1 MRKVLLSGVCTLASL
16 FGGGNLY
23 AQTTTEVTFTP
34 SSDGKTLII
43 SGQGDLTSYET
54 TDWSS
59 RLFTDQ
65 AVGFVFTDDKGTGV
79 NAGDSYLA
87 GNTYYQAEYV
97 YKKVWEGAPVP
108 RNEYFGEV
116 NTNHTWKEDKIAN
129 LYTGYYDNNL
139 SFVVTGKVTSDTKIE
154 INSWDIWT
162 AGGYTNMTKYV
173 LSDKELIGETTIPLD
188 DLESNGI
195 TPISLSDFQDYINTQ
210 ATYQVWN
217 PLFVSS
223 DGGETYHT
231 RVAGKD
237 YTWTPGEVFYTRI
250 PSYTQIE
257 DNEAFF
263 GEKGLHPDYIKAD
276 DTKISFLDLLSRKI
290 KEGVYTS
297 GNNVEGKYET
307 IKFVNE
313 NSKEPLLINNDIVH
327 AIMYPICNGYPT
339 SNKTTKTLDLGETTI
354 NNLSAEAF
362 GLKDYYYLSTA
373 VENLTLP
380 QTNKTSVFSETTQ
393 QDEDKMIVPT
403 NILGGYCT
411 QLKTLTIPDGYDR
424 IGKKAFAERTAPAEF
439 HLPKGLTL
447 IGDSAFYSCTNLKEI
462 QLSDSLQNIGKSA
475 FSGTGLT
482 DITFP
487 SKLKMIDDAA
497 FLNCKIF
504 NLKFNAGLKYIGNS
518 AFAISGNDPKTNP
531 ETTLEIPASVR
542 YIGPFAFALHYYQDV
557 FFYSNRA
564 PIMPYGETI
573 YMHDQGIG
581 SAFSGNIYMGNNGFE
596 SGKGYDFETE
606 EHPFDDAYVKGYA
619 NRENYKTHGVYFTML
634 HYPKDLDDKEREAY
648 TDITR
653 IYKTAAENQTFR
665 YAKTDGDPNTY
676 IAVGQEEENLIYN
689 GLDAAKNLDF
699 GFQDTYLGRQY
710 VWPSQEMWRRSYVVN
725 SLGYNWDGV
734 TPFRAE
740 LTDGDLAIL
749 AYAGYKVGN
758 GKGEYTLDELQR
770 IAHMGTRQFV
780 LTNADVNEDKKENE
794 EPEYPVDI
802 KGGEWWTI
810 CLPFDMTKKQIDDT
824 FGKDTHVCRF
834 NRVDRLT
841 DDQNN
846 KYIHLY
852 FTNDVYVHKSTK
864 DAEGN
869 YTTSTGTAT
878 DDDDIV
884 IYAHESYMIRPT
896 TVKTGD
902 DPVFY
907 VKDYKLKVGSPL
919 PTLVD
924 VNASYQT
931 RAANLTPDNSI
942 TDANKE
948 YRFVGNYQTQL
959 AVSEQIAAA
968 KAAGNGGGVA
978 TMEMKTVTIPQYSY
992 IFAAKKGQSAQFWFY
1007 TGTQA
1012 AWLANRSVVQATA
1025 KDGGAKDYVDYFG
1038 GGGTS
1043 GAKKAIENSFFGE
1056 DSETTGVEKV
1066 IITAGDGDHSE
1077 IVYNLNGQRVSEN
1090 GIQTGLQKGIYIK
1103 NGKKIMVR

>member
-1 MRKVLLSGVCTLASL
+1 M
-16 FGGGNLY
+16 Y

-79 NAGDSYLA
+79 NAGDFYLA

-97 YKKVWEGAPVP
+97 YNKVWEGAPVAW
-108 RNEYFGEV
+108 NNYFGDV
-116 NTNHTWKEDKIAN
+116 KSKQTWKEDKIAN
-129 LYTGYYDNNL
+129 LYTGYYDWNH
-139 SFVVTGKVTSDTKIE
+139 SFVVQAKVTTSTTQFKTDT
-154 INSWDIWT
+154 WT
-162 AGGYTNMTKYV
+162 AGDYSDMSMYV
-173 LSDKELIGETTIPLD
+173 LSDKELTGETTISLD

-195 TPISLSDFQDYINTQ
+195 TLISLADLQSYINTE
-210 ATYQVWN
+210 ATYQLRN

-223 DGGETYHT
+223 DGGKTYQGRT
-231 RVAGKD
+231 TD
-237 YTWTPGEVFYTRI
+237 QTYTWTPGEVFYTGT

-263 GEKGLHPDYIKAD
+263 GENGLHYDYIKAD
-276 DTKISFLDLLSRKI
+276 ETPISFIDLLTRKI

-339 SNKTTKTLDLGETTI
+339 SNKTTQTLDLGETTI

-475 FSGTGLT
+475 FSGTVLT

-497 FLNCKIF
+497 FLNCEIY

-518 AFAISGNDPKTNP
+518 AFALDHNDKKTL

-542 YIGPFAFALHYYQDV
+542 YIGPFAFAVHYYQDV

-573 YMHDQGIG
+573 YMNNQGIG

-596 SGKGYDFETE
+596 SGKDYDFETE
-606 EHPFDDAYVKGYA
+606 DLPFDDAYVKGYA

-653 IYKTAAENQTFR
+653 IYKTAAEDQRFC
-665 YAKTDGDPNTY
+665 YGKTDGNPDTY
-676 IAVGQEEENLIYN
+676 IAVGKEEELLKYN
-689 GLDAAKNLDF
+689 AWDAAKNLDF

-749 AYAGYKVGN
+749 AYAGYKVGE
-758 GKGEYTLDELQR
+758 GEGEYSLDELQR

-780 LTNADVNEDKKENE
+780 LTNADVNEDKVEDE

-810 CLPFDMTKKQIDDT
+810 CLPFDMTKKQIDET

-864 DAEGN
+864 DAQGN

-884 IYAHESYMIRPT
+884 IYAHESYMIHPT

-924 VNASYQT
+924 VNANYQT

-968 KAAGNGGGVA
+968 KAASNGGGVA

-1056 DSETTGVEKV
+1056 DSETTGVERV

-1077 IVYNLNGQRVSEN
+1077 IVYNLNGQRVSDN
-1090 GIQTGLQKGIYIK
+1090 GILTGLQKGIYIK
-1103 NGKKIMVR
+1103 NGKKIMVK

>member
-1 MRKVLLSGVCTLASL
+1 M
-16 FGGGNLY
+16 
-23 AQTTTEVTFTP
+23 
-34 SSDGKTLII
+34 II

-97 YKKVWEGAPVP
+97 YNKVWEGVPVP

-129 LYTGYYDNNL
+129 LYTGYYNKDLL
-139 SFVVTGKVTSDTKIE
+139 SFVVTGKVTSKTNIE
-154 INSWDIWT
+154 INSWDLWT

-173 LSDKELIGETTIPLD
+173 LSDKELTGQITIPLD
-188 DLESNGI
+188 ELEGSGI

-223 DGGETYHT
+223 DGGETYQT
-231 RVAGKD
+231 RVAGQD
-237 YTWTPGEVFYTRI
+237 YTWTPGEVFYTGN

-263 GEKGLHPDYIKAD
+263 GENGLHPDYIKAD
-276 DTKISFLDLLSRKI
+276 DTKISFIDLLSRKI
-290 KEGVYTS
+290 KEGSVVS
-297 GNNVEGKYET
+297 NQDVKIKYET

-313 NSKEPLLINNDIVH
+313 NSKEPLIINNDIVH
-327 AIMYPICNGYPT
+327 AIMFPVCDGFPK
-339 SNKTTKTLDLGETTI
+339 SNKTTQTLDLGETTI
-354 NNLSAEAF
+354 NNLSTEAF
-362 GLKDYYYLSTA
+362 GLKDYYWYSTA

-393 QDEDKMIVPT
+393 QNEDKMIVPT

-424 IGKKAFAERTAPAEF
+424 IGKKAFEGRTTPTEF

-447 IGDSAFYSCTNLKEI
+447 IGDSAFLNCTYLTAI

-581 SAFSGNIYMGNNGFE
+581 SAFSENIYMGNNGFE

-606 EHPFDDAYVKGYA
+606 DLPFDDAYVKGYA

-653 IYKTAAENQTFR
+653 IYKTAAEDQRFC
-665 YAKTDGDPNTY
+665 YGKTDGNPDTY
-676 IAVGQEEENLIYN
+676 IAVGKEEELLKYN
-689 GLDAAKNLDF
+689 AWDAAKNLDF

-740 LTDGDLAIL
+740 LTEGDLAIL
-749 AYAGYKVGN
+749 AYAGYKVGD
-758 GKGEYTLDELQR
+758 GEGEYTLDELQR

-780 LTNADVNEDKKENE
+780 LTNADVNEDKVEDE

-810 CLPFDMTKKQIDDT
+810 CLPFDMTKKQIDET

-864 DAEGN
+864 DTQGN

-1077 IVYNLNGQRVSEN
+1077 IVYNLNGQRVSDN
-1090 GIQTGLQKGIYIK
+1090 GILTGLQKGIYIK
-1103 NGKKIMVR
+1103 NGKKIMVK

>member
-1 MRKVLLSGVCTLASL
+1 M
-16 FGGGNLY
+16 Y

-97 YKKVWEGAPVP
+97 YNKVWEGAPVP

-129 LYTGYYDNNL
+129 LYTGYYDNKL

-162 AGGYTNMTKYV
+162 AGGYTNMTKYI
-173 LSDKELIGETTIPLD
+173 LSDKELTGQSIPLD
-188 DLESNGI
+188 ELENNGI

-210 ATYQVWN
+210 ATYQVSN

-223 DGGETYHT
+223 DDGKTYQT
-231 RVAGKD
+231 RVAGQD
-237 YTWTPGEVFYTRI
+237 YTWAPGEVFYTRT

-276 DTKISFLDLLSRKI
+276 DTKLSFLDLLSRKI
-290 KEGVYTS
+290 KEGAVVS
-297 GNNVEGKYET
+297 HDDVNIKYET

-313 NSKEPLLINNDIVH
+313 NSKEPLIINNDIVH
-327 AIMYPICNGYPT
+327 AIMFPVCEGYPKC
-339 SNKTTKTLDLGETTI
+339 NKTTQTLDLGEATI
-354 NNLSAEAF
+354 NDLSAEAF
-362 GLKDYYYLSTA
+362 GLKDYYYFSTA

-393 QDEDKMIVPT
+393 QNEDKMIVPT

-424 IGKKAFAERTAPAEF
+424 IGKKAFEGRIAPTEF

-497 FLNCKIF
+497 FLFCPIY

-518 AFAISGNDPKTNP
+518 AFALRGNAAESNP

-542 YIGPFAFALHYYQDV
+542 YIGPFAFAVHYYQDV

-573 YMHDQGIG
+573 YIHDQGIG

-596 SGKGYDFETE
+596 SGKDYDFETE
-606 EHPFDDAYVKGYA
+606 EHPFDDAYGKGYA

-665 YAKTDGDPNTY
+665 YAKTDSDPNTY

-749 AYAGYKVGN
+749 AYAGYKVGD
-758 GKGEYTLDELQR
+758 GEGEYTLDELQR

-810 CLPFDMTKKQIDDT
+810 CLPFDMTKKQIDEI

-864 DAEGN
+864 DTQGN
-869 YTTSTGTAT
+869 YTTFTGTAT

-884 IYAHESYMIRPT
+884 IYAHESYMIHPT

-924 VNASYQT
+924 VNANYQT

-948 YRFVGNYQTQL
+948 YRFVSNYQTQL

-968 KAAGNGGGVA
+968 KAASNGGGVA

-1077 IVYNLNGQRVSEN
+1077 IVYNLNGQRVSDN
-1090 GIQTGLQKGIYIK
+1090 GILTGLQKGIYIK
-1103 NGKKIMVR
+1103 NGKKIMVK

>member
-1 MRKVLLSGVCTLASL
+1 M
-16 FGGGNLY
+16 Y

-97 YKKVWEGAPVP
+97 YNKVWEGAPVAW
-108 RNEYFGEV
+108 NAYFGIV
-116 NTNHTWKEDKIAN
+116 NSKQTWKEDKIAN
-129 LYTGYYDNNL
+129 LYTGYYSSWNN
-139 SFVVTGKVTSDTKIE
+139 SFVVQAKVTTSTEQFKTDT
-154 INSWDIWT
+154 WT
-162 AGGYTNMTKYV
+162 AGDYSDMSMYI
-173 LSDKELIGETTIPLD
+173 LSDKELTGETTIPLD

-195 TPISLSDFQDYINTQ
+195 TLISLADLQDYINTEI
-210 ATYQVWN
+210 TYQVKN
-217 PLFVSS
+217 SLFVSS
-223 DGGETYHT
+223 DDGKKYQT
-231 RVAGKD
+231 RVAGRD
-237 YTWTPGEVFYTRI
+237 YTWTPGEVFYTGT

-276 DTKISFLDLLSRKI
+276 DNKISFLDLLSRKI
-290 KEGVYTS
+290 KEGSVVSYDDV
-297 GNNVEGKYET
+297 NIKYET

-313 NSKEPLLINNDIVH
+313 NSKEPLIINNDIVH
-327 AIMYPICNGYPT
+327 AIMYPVCNDYPK
-339 SNKTTKTLDLGETTI
+339 SNKTTKTLDLGDATI
-354 NNLSAEAF
+354 NDLSAEAF

-475 FSGTGLT
+475 FSGTVLT

-487 SKLKMIDDAA
+487 SKLKMIGDAA

-573 YMHDQGIG
+573 YMNDQGIG
-581 SAFSGNIYMGNNGFE
+581 SAFSENIYMGNNGFE

-606 EHPFDDAYVKGYA
+606 EHLFDDAYVKGYA

-653 IYKTAAENQTFR
+653 IYKTAAEDQTFR

-676 IAVGQEEENLIYN
+676 IAVGQEEENLTYN
-689 GLDAAKNLDF
+689 NWDAAKNLDF

-794 EPEYPVDI
+794 EPEYPVNI

-841 DDQNN
+841 DDQSN

-864 DAEGN
+864 DTQGN

-878 DDDDIV
+878 DADDIV
-884 IYAHESYMIRPT
+884 IYAHESYMIHPT

-924 VNASYQT
+924 VNANYQT
-931 RAANLTPDNSI
+931 RAANLTPDTSI
-942 TDANKE
+942 SDANNE

-1077 IVYNLNGQRVSEN
+1077 IVYNLNGQRVSDN
-1090 GIQTGLQKGIYIK
+1090 GILTGLQKGIYIK
-1103 NGKKIMVR
+1103 NGKKIMVK

>member
-1 MRKVLLSGVCTLASL
+1 MLAYS
-16 FGGGNLY
+16 GGNLY

-59 RLFTDQ
+59 KLFSDQ

-97 YKKVWEGAPVP
+97 YNKVWEGTPIAW
-108 RNEYFGEV
+108 NDYFGEV
-116 NTNHTWKEDKIAN
+116 TSNTE
-129 LYTGYYDNNL
+129 
-139 SFVVTGKVTSDTKIE
+139 V
-154 INSWDIWT
+154 
-162 AGGYTNMTKYV
+162 
-173 LSDKELIGETTIPLD
+173 
-188 DLESNGI
+188 
-195 TPISLSDFQDYINTQ
+195 
-210 ATYQVWN
+210 TYQVWKS
-217 PLFVSS
+217 LFVSS
-223 DGGETYHT
+223 DGGKTYQARRT
-231 RVAGKD
+231 GQT
-237 YTWTPGEVFYTRI
+237 YTWTPGEVFYTGT
-250 PSYTQIE
+250 PSYAQIE

-263 GEKGLHPDYIKAD
+263 GENGLHPDYIKAD

-290 KEGVYTS
+290 KEGAVVS
-297 GNNVEGKYET
+297 KNDVNIKYET

-313 NSKEPLLINNDIVH
+313 NSKEPLIINNDIVH
-327 AIMYPICNGYPT
+327 AIMFPVCDGYPK

-362 GLKDYYYLSTA
+362 GLKDYYWYSTA

-393 QDEDKMIVPT
+393 QNEDKMIVPT

-447 IGDSAFYSCTNLKEI
+447 IGDSAFYGCRNLAAI

-475 FSGTGLT
+475 FSVTGLT

-518 AFAISGNDPKTNP
+518 AFAMDGNDPKKNP

-564 PIMPYGETI
+564 PIMPYGKTI
-573 YMHDQGIG
+573 YMDNQGIG
-581 SAFSGNIYMGNNGFE
+581 SAFSESIYMGNNGFE
-596 SGKGYDFETE
+596 SGKDYDFVNE

-634 HYPKDLDDKEREAY
+634 HYPKNLDDKDREAY

-653 IYKTAAENQTFR
+653 VYKTAAEDQRFV
-665 YAKTDGDPNTY
+665 YGKTDSAPDTY
-676 IAVGQEEENLIYN
+676 IAVGQEEELLKYN
-689 GLDAAKNLDF
+689 GWDASKNLDF
-699 GFQDTYLGRQY
+699 GYQDTYLGRQY

-725 SLGYNWDGV
+725 SLGLNWDGV

-740 LTDGDLAIL
+740 LTEGDLAIL
-749 AYAGYKVGN
+749 AYAGYKVGD
-758 GKGEYTLDELQR
+758 GEGEYTLDELQR

-810 CLPFDMTKKQIDDT
+810 CVPFDMTKKQIDET

-864 DAEGN
+864 DAQGN
-869 YTTSTGTAT
+869 YTTSTVTAT

-884 IYAHESYMIRPT
+884 IYAHESYMIHPT
-896 TVKTGD
+896 IVKTSD

-924 VNASYQT
+924 VNANYQT

-959 AVSEQIAAA
+959 E
-968 KAAGNGGGVA
+968 
-978 TMEMKTVTIPQYSY
+978 KTVTIPQYSY

-1090 GIQTGLQKGIYIK
+1090 GILTGLQKGIYIK
-1103 NGKKIMVR
+1103 NGKKIMVK

>member
-1 MRKVLLSGVCTLASL
+1 M
-16 FGGGNLY
+16 
-23 AQTTTEVTFTP
+23 
-34 SSDGKTLII
+34 II

-97 YKKVWEGAPVP
+97 YNKVWEGVP
-108 RNEYFGEV
+108 TAWNKYFGEV
-116 NTNHTWKEDKIAN
+116 TSNTE
-129 LYTGYYDNNL
+129 
-139 SFVVTGKVTSDTKIE
+139 V
-154 INSWDIWT
+154 
-162 AGGYTNMTKYV
+162 
-173 LSDKELIGETTIPLD
+173 
-188 DLESNGI
+188 
-195 TPISLSDFQDYINTQ
+195 
-210 ATYQVWN
+210 TYQVWES
-217 PLFVSS
+217 LFVSS
-223 DGGETYHT
+223 DGGKTYQGRT
-231 RVAGKD
+231 AGQT
-237 YTWTPGEVFYTRI
+237 YTWTPGEVFYTRT

-263 GEKGLHPDYIKAD
+263 GEKGLHPDYIEAD

-290 KEGVYTS
+290 KEGAVVS
-297 GNNVEGKYET
+297 KDDVNIKYET

-313 NSKEPLLINNDIVH
+313 NSKEPLIINNDIVH
-327 AIMYPICNGYPT
+327 AIMFPVCDGYPK

-362 GLKDYYYLSTA
+362 GLKDYSWYSTA

-393 QDEDKMIVPT
+393 QNEDKMIVPT

-424 IGKKAFAERTAPAEF
+424 IGKKAFAKRATPAEF
-439 HLPKGLTL
+439 KLPKGLTL
-447 IGDSAFYSCTNLKEI
+447 IGDSAFLNCNNLTAI
-462 QLSDSLQNIGKSA
+462 QLSDSLENIGKSA
-475 FSGTGLT
+475 FSVTGLT

-518 AFAISGNDPKTNP
+518 AFAMDGNDPKKKS

-573 YMHDQGIG
+573 YMNDQGIG
-581 SAFSGNIYMGNNGFE
+581 SAFSENIYMGNNGFE
-596 SGKGYDFETE
+596 SGKDYDFVNE
-606 EHPFDDAYVKGYA
+606 EHPFDDAHGKGYA
-619 NRENYKTHGVYFTML
+619 NRENYKTHNVYFTML

-653 IYKTAAENQTFR
+653 VYKTAAEDQTFR
-665 YAKTDGDPNTY
+665 YAKTDSDPNTY
-676 IAVGQEEENLIYN
+676 IAVGQEKENLTYN
-689 GLDAAKNLDF
+689 RWDAAKNLDF
-699 GFQDTYLGRQY
+699 GYQDTYLGRQY

-749 AYAGYKVGN
+749 AYAGYKVGD
-758 GKGEYTLDELQR
+758 GEGEYKLDELQR

-780 LTNADVNEDKKENE
+780 LTNADVNEDKKEDE
-794 EPEYPVDI
+794 EPEYPIDI

-810 CLPFDMTKKQIDDT
+810 CVPFNMTKKQIDET

-864 DAEGN
+864 DDQGN
-869 YTTSTGTAT
+869 YTTSTVTAT

-884 IYAHESYMIRPT
+884 IYAHESYMIHPT
-896 TVKTGD
+896 IVKTGD

-924 VNASYQT
+924 VNANYQT

-968 KAAGNGGGVA
+968 KAVSNGGGMA

-1066 IITAGDGDHSE
+1066 IITAGDSDHSE
-1077 IVYNLNGQRVSEN
+1077 IVYNLNGQRVSDN
-1090 GIQTGLQKGIYIK
+1090 GILTGLQKGIYIK
-1103 NGKKIMVR
+1103 NGKKIMVK

>member
-1 MRKVLLSGVCTLASL
+1 M
-16 FGGGNLY
+16 Y

-54 TDWSS
+54 TDRSS

-97 YKKVWEGAPVP
+97 YNKVWEGAPIAW
-108 RNEYFGEV
+108 NDYFRIV
-116 NTNHTWKEDKIAN
+116 NSKQTWKEDKIAN
-129 LYTGYYDNNL
+129 LYTGYYSSWNN
-139 SFVVTGKVTSDTKIE
+139 SFVVQTKVTTSTTQFKTDT
-154 INSWDIWT
+154 WT
-162 AGGYTNMTKYV
+162 AGDYSDMSMYV
-173 LSDKELIGETTIPLD
+173 LSDKELTGETTISLD

-195 TPISLSDFQDYINTQ
+195 TLISLADLQSYINTE
-210 ATYQVWN
+210 ATYQLKN

-223 DGGETYHT
+223 DGGKTYQGRT
-231 RVAGKD
+231 TD
-237 YTWTPGEVFYTRI
+237 QTYTWTPGEVFYTGT
-250 PSYTQIE
+250 PSYTQIK

-263 GEKGLHPDYIKAD
+263 GKNGLHYDYIKAD
-276 DTKISFLDLLSRKI
+276 ETPISFIDLLTRKI

-339 SNKTTKTLDLGETTI
+339 SNKTTKTLDLGEATI
-354 NNLSAEAF
+354 NDLSAEAF
-362 GLKDYYYLSTA
+362 YIPFSKYNQDYAYLA
-373 VENLTLP
+373 QAPHIVLENLTLP

-393 QDEDKMIVPT
+393 QNEDKMIVPT
-403 NILGGYCT
+403 EILGTYYS

-424 IGKKAFAERTAPAEF
+424 IGKKAFADRPSPTEF

-447 IGDSAFYSCTNLKEI
+447 IGDSAFLNCTYLTAI

-581 SAFSGNIYMGNNGFE
+581 SAFSENIYMGNNGFE

-606 EHPFDDAYVKGYA
+606 DLPFDDAYVKGYA

-653 IYKTAAENQTFR
+653 IYKTAAEDQRFC
-665 YAKTDGDPNTY
+665 YGKTDGNPDTY
-676 IAVGQEEENLIYN
+676 IAVGKEEELLKYN
-689 GLDAAKNLDF
+689 AWDAAKNLDF

-749 AYAGYKVGN
+749 AYAGYKVGE
-758 GKGEYTLDELQR
+758 GEGEYSLDELQR

-780 LTNADVNEDKKENE
+780 LTNADVNEDKVEDE

-810 CLPFDMTKKQIDDT
+810 CLPFDMTKKQIDET

-864 DAEGN
+864 DAQGN

-878 DDDDIV
+878 ADDDIV
-884 IYAHESYMIRPT
+884 IYAHESYMIHPT

-907 VKDYKLKVGSPL
+907 VKGYKLEVGSPL

-924 VNASYQT
+924 VNANYQT

-968 KAAGNGGGVA
+968 KAASNGGGVA

-1077 IVYNLNGQRVSEN
+1077 IVYNLNGQRVSDN
-1090 GIQTGLQKGIYIK
+1090 GILTGLQKGIYIK
-1103 NGKKIMVR
+1103 NGKKIMVK

>member
-1 MRKVLLSGVCTLASL
+1 M
-16 FGGGNLY
+16 Y

-54 TDWSS
+54 TDRSS

-97 YKKVWEGAPVP
+97 YNKVWEGVPVP

-129 LYTGYYDNNL
+129 LYTGYYDNYL
-139 SFVVTGKVTSDTKIE
+139 SFVVTGKVTSDTNIE

-173 LSDKELIGETTIPLD
+173 LSDKKLTGGTTILLD
-188 DLESNGI
+188 ELENNGI

-210 ATYQVWN
+210 ATYQVKN
-217 PLFVSS
+217 SLFVSS
-223 DGGETYHT
+223 DGGETYQT
-231 RVAGKD
+231 RVEGQD
-237 YTWTPGEVFYTRI
+237 YTWTPGEVFYTGT

-263 GEKGLHPDYIKAD
+263 GEKGLHHDYIKAD
-276 DTKISFLDLLSRKI
+276 DTKLSFLDLLTRKI
-290 KEGVYTS
+290 KEGAVVS
-297 GNNVEGKYET
+297 HDDVNIKYET

-327 AIMYPICNGYPT
+327 AIMFPVCDGYPK
-339 SNKTTKTLDLGETTI
+339 SNKTTQTLDLGEATI
-354 NNLSAEAF
+354 NDLSAEAF
-362 GLKDYYYLSTA
+362 GLKDYYYFSTA

-393 QDEDKMIVPT
+393 QNEDKMIVPT

-424 IGKKAFAERTAPAEF
+424 IGKKAFEGRIAPTEF

-447 IGDSAFYSCTNLKEI
+447 IGDSAFLNCTYLTAI

-475 FSGTGLT
+475 FSGTSLT

-518 AFAISGNDPKTNP
+518 AFALPGNEAESNP

-542 YIGPFAFALHYYQDV
+542 YIGPFAFAVHYYQDV

-573 YMHDQGIG
+573 YIHDQGIG

-606 EHPFDDAYVKGYA
+606 DLPFDDAYVKGYA

-665 YAKTDGDPNTY
+665 YAKTDSDPNTY

-749 AYAGYKVGN
+749 AYAGYKVGD
-758 GKGEYTLDELQR
+758 GEGEYTLDELQR

-810 CLPFDMTKKQIDDT
+810 CLPFDMTKKQIDET

-841 DDQNN
+841 DEQNN

-864 DAEGN
+864 DAQGN

-878 DDDDIV
+878 ADDDIV
-884 IYAHESYMIRPT
+884 IYAHESYMIHPT

-924 VNASYQT
+924 VNANYQT

-968 KAAGNGGGVA
+968 KAASNGGGVA

-1056 DSETTGVEKV
+1056 DSETTGVERV

-1077 IVYNLNGQRVSEN
+1077 IVYNLNGQRVSDN
-1090 GIQTGLQKGIYIK
+1090 GILTGLQKGIYIK
-1103 NGKKIMVR
+1103 NGKKIMVK

>member
-1 MRKVLLSGVCTLASL
+1 M
-16 FGGGNLY
+16 
-23 AQTTTEVTFTP
+23 
-34 SSDGKTLII
+34 II

-97 YKKVWEGAPVP
+97 YNKVWEGVPVP

-129 LYTGYYDNNL
+129 LYTGYYNKDLL
-139 SFVVTGKVTSDTKIE
+139 SFVVTGKVTSKTNIE
-154 INSWDIWT
+154 INSWDLWT

-173 LSDKELIGETTIPLD
+173 LSDKELTGQITIPLD
-188 DLESNGI
+188 ELEGSGI

-223 DGGETYHT
+223 DGGETYQT
-231 RVAGKD
+231 RVAGQD
-237 YTWTPGEVFYTRI
+237 YTWTPGEVFYTGN

-263 GEKGLHPDYIKAD
+263 GENGLHPDYIKAD
-276 DTKISFLDLLSRKI
+276 DTKISFIDLLSRKI
-290 KEGVYTS
+290 KEGSVVS
-297 GNNVEGKYET
+297 NQDVKIKYET

-313 NSKEPLLINNDIVH
+313 NSKEPLIINNDIVH
-327 AIMYPICNGYPT
+327 AIMFPVCDGFPK
-339 SNKTTKTLDLGETTI
+339 SNKTTQTLDLGETTI
-354 NNLSAEAF
+354 NNLSTEAF
-362 GLKDYYYLSTA
+362 GLKDYYWYSTA

-393 QDEDKMIVPT
+393 QNEDKMIVPT

-424 IGKKAFAERTAPAEF
+424 IGKKAFEGRTTPTEF

-447 IGDSAFYSCTNLKEI
+447 IGDSAFLNCTYLTAI

-475 FSGTGLT
+475 FSGTGLKA
-482 DITFP
+482 ITFP

-497 FLNCKIF
+497 FLFCPIY

-518 AFAISGNDPKTNP
+518 AFALRSNAAESNP

-542 YIGPFAFALHYYQDV
+542 YIGPFAFAVHYYQDV

-581 SAFSGNIYMGNNGFE
+581 SAFSENIYMGNNGFE

-619 NRENYKTHGVYFTML
+619 NRENYKTHGIYFTML
-634 HYPKDLDDKEREAY
+634 HYPKDLDDKDREAY

-653 IYKTAAENQTFR
+653 VYKTAAEDQTFR
-665 YAKTDGDPNTY
+665 YAKTDGNPDTY
-676 IAVGQEEENLIYN
+676 IAVGQEEENLTYN
-689 GLDAAKNLDF
+689 SWDAAKNLDF

-740 LTDGDLAIL
+740 LTEGDLAIL
-749 AYAGYKVGN
+749 AYAGYKVGD
-758 GKGEYTLDELQR
+758 GEGEYTLDELQR

-780 LTNADVNEDKKENE
+780 LTNADVNEDKVEDE

-810 CLPFDMTKKQIDDT
+810 CVPFDMTKKQIDET

-864 DAEGN
+864 DDEGN

-878 DDDDIV
+878 SDDDIV
-884 IYAHESYMIRPT
+884 IYAHESYMIHPT

-924 VNASYQT
+924 VNANYQT

-968 KAAGNGGGVA
+968 KAVSNGGGMA

-1066 IITAGDGDHSE
+1066 IITAGDSDHSE
-1077 IVYNLNGQRVSEN
+1077 IVYNLNGQRVSDN
-1090 GIQTGLQKGIYIK
+1090 GILTGLQKGIYIK
-1103 NGKKIMVR
+1103 NGKKIMVK